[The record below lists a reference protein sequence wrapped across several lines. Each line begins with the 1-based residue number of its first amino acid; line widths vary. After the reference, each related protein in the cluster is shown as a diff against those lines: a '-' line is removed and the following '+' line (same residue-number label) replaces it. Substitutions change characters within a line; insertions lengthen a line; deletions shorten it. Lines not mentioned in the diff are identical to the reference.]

1 MAQIL
6 DGFPKHLEES
16 RGRVAGFKE
25 EWFDGQARCLDQD
38 DLIRYKHVES
48 ARSALVKQCEVRQ
61 LNWKIAA
68 RNGKLYFQVVK
79 DNVTP

>member
-25 EWFDGQARCLDQD
+25 EWFDGQARCFDQN

-48 ARSALVKQCEVRQ
+48 ARSALVKQ
-61 LNWKIAA
+61 
-68 RNGKLYFQVVK
+68 
-79 DNVTP
+79 